1 MLGHLLVAGAPV
13 SIPELIDALADR
25 FGGCVDA
32 KRISDVLRYQVGLGR
47 VRRLE
52 RGVYEIVPGVV
63 PRSTAWRCV
72 NWQREQLRW
81 WEEYVIGRS

>member
-1 MLGHLLVAGAPV
+1 VTVALVAGAPV

-52 RGVYEIVPGVV
+52 RGVYEIEPGVL
-63 PRSTAWRCV
+63 PRSTASHPCAG
-72 NWQREQLRW
+72 RW
-81 WEEYVIGRS
+81 GKRLAGHEGGGLG